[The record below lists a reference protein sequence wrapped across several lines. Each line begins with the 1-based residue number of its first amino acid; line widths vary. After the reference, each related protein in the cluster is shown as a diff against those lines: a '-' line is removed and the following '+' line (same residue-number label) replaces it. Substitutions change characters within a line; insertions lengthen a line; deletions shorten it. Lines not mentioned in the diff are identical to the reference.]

1 MNIDIYPKFRELEIS
16 DAAVFNR
23 AFKDNPPMIS
33 EFTFTNLYSW
43 RRAYSLRVSLFD
55 GLIILCS
62 ESESRKRFLNPVGKG
77 DIKAA
82 VEKILKDSGGVF
94 FRLPEETIALFAKD
108 NRFLIELDRD
118 SWDYLYSAFDLTNLP
133 GKKYDGKRNLIRKF
147 KSGHAYEYITLN
159 AGNAASCL
167 DFEEAWCSLKNCDKV
182 EGLNQEK
189 RAIKDMVENFSFFGL
204 IGAAIQING
213 VIRAFVIAQKL
224 NPDTMVMH
232 ILKADPNIAGL
243 YQMMLREFISRAGV
257 TRFRY
262 VNMEQDL
269 GIEGLRKAKLSYH
282 PCSMINKYTL
292 SLFEQ

>member
-1 MNIDIYPKFRELEIS
+1 MSIDIYPKFRELKIS
-16 DAAVFNR
+16 DAAVFDR
-23 AFKDNPPMIS
+23 AFKDRPPAIS

-62 ESESRKRFLNPVGKG
+62 ESEIRKRFFNPVGRG
-77 DIKAA
+77 DVKAA
-82 VEKILKDSGGVF
+82 VEKILKGSGGIF
-94 FRLPEETIALFAKD
+94 FRLPEEARALFAEDK
-108 NRFLIELDRD
+108 RFRIEPDRD
-118 SWDYLYSAFDLTNLP
+118 SWDYLYSASDLINLP
-133 GKKYDGKRNLIRKF
+133 GRKYDGKRSLIKKF
-147 KSGHAYEYITLN
+147 KSERAYEYIILD

-167 DFEEAWCSLKNCDKV
+167 DFEEAWCSVKNCDKV
-182 EGLNQEK
+182 EGLSQEK
-189 RAIKDMVENFSFFGL
+189 RAIKDMVENFSSFGL

-213 VIRAFVIAQKL
+213 VIRALAIAQEL
-224 NPDTMVMH
+224 NPDTMVIH
-232 ILKADPNIAGL
+232 ILKADPAISGL
-243 YQMMLREFISRAGV
+243 YQAILQEFISRVGV
-257 TRFRY
+257 SFRY